1 MRNQKGFTL
10 IELIIVIVV
19 LGILAVTAAPQFINF
34 SGDAR
39 ASALKGMEGSVKGAT
54 QLAYSKAAIEGVE
67 TQASASVR
75 VKGNTNVALT
85 FGYPAASEAGIISVL
100 DGGFASDLS
109 SDWVY
114 GTDSGNLL
122 IAQSS
127 SVTESED
134 GFEISNIASS
144 GCYLTY
150 TPAAEEEDAG
160 GASTGNI
167 TPASVT
173 VTSDGC

>member
-19 LGILAVTAAPQFINF
+19 LGILAVTAAPQLINF

-39 ASALKGMEGSVKGAT
+39 ASALKGMEGSVKGAM

-67 TQASASVR
+67 AQPSASVQ
-75 VKGNTNVALT
+75 VKGNTSVALA

-100 DGGFASDLS
+100 DGGFAADLN
-109 SDWVY
+109 SDWVH

-134 GFEISNIASS
+134 GFKVGDIASS
-144 GCYLTY
+144 ECYLSY
-150 TPAAEEEDAG
+150 TAASSDGEEPPVI
-160 GASTGNI
+160 SS
-167 TPASVT
+167 ASVA
-173 VTSDGC
+173 VTDSGC

>member
-39 ASALKGMEGSVKGAT
+39 ASALKGMEGSVKGAM

-67 TQASASVR
+67 AQPSASVQ
-75 VKGNTNVALT
+75 VKGNTSVALA

-100 DGGFASDLS
+100 DGGFAADLN
-109 SDWVY
+109 SDWVH
-114 GTDSGNLL
+114 GTDSDSGNLL

-134 GFEISNIASS
+134 GFKVGDIASS
-144 GCYLTY
+144 ECYLSY
-150 TPAAEEEDAG
+150 TAASSDGEEPPVI
-160 GASTGNI
+160 SS
-167 TPASVT
+167 ASVA
-173 VTSDGC
+173 VTDSGC